1 MAENKNDR
9 RSLKTKKALKQALA
23 SLLAEKELRHITVQE
38 LSDLADVHRV
48 TFYKHYYDIYE
59 LYDQLEKDALTD
71 LGMLVLKFQENPTK
85 SFGKEFIDYIAQN
98 PVLFKMIF
106 APNNTGALRQKLST
120 MVAGVFLLIQS
131 EKSTVDLQDD
141 RLQYFSAFWASGC
154 LAVIEKWVQTDF
166 VQPKEFIVKTLSQLD
181 AFLEKYIAAQLH

>member
-1 MAENKNDR
+1 
-9 RSLKTKKALKQALA
+9 
-23 SLLAEKELRHITVQE
+23 
-38 LSDLADVHRV
+38 
-48 TFYKHYYDIYE
+48 
-59 LYDQLEKDALTD
+59 
-71 LGMLVLKFQENPTK
+71 MLVLKFQENPTK

>member
-48 TFYKHYYDIYE
+48 IFYKHYYDIYE

-166 VQPKEFIVKTLSQLD
+166 VQPKGFIVKTLSQLD

>member
-59 LYDQLEKDALTD
+59 LYDQLEKDALTN